1 MRRLEEQAE
10 QQAESK
16 GILQAELLELKAHL
30 ARLQDSNHVPTAG
43 AGALVAA
50 RAGAVVG
57 GEEVEVEE
65 NDSKNPAQRGARPSL
80 TKSPWRLVQAVARH
94 MSPRKRSASHS
105 PPPTP
110 GR

>member
-1 MRRLEEQAE
+1 MRRLEEQAK

-16 GILQAELLELKAHL
+16 GILQAELLELKAQL

-50 RAGAVVG
+50 RAGPVVG
-57 GEEVEVEE
+57 GEEVEE
-65 NDSKNPAQRGARPSL
+65 NDSKNHAHRGTRPSL

>member
-1 MRRLEEQAE
+1 MEEQAK

-16 GILQAELLELKAHL
+16 GILQAELLELKAQL

-50 RAGAVVG
+50 RAGPVVG
-57 GEEVEVEE
+57 GEEVEE
-65 NDSKNPAQRGARPSL
+65 NDSKNHAHRGTRPSL

>member
-1 MRRLEEQAE
+1 MEEQAK

-16 GILQAELLELKAHL
+16 GILQAELLELKAQL
-30 ARLQDSNHVPTAG
+30 VRLPDSNHVPTAG
-43 AGALVAA
+43 ASVRVAA
-50 RAGAVVG
+50 RAWPVVG
-57 GEEVEVEE
+57 GEEVEE
-65 NDSKNPAQRGARPSL
+65 NESKNHAHRGTRPSL
-80 TKSPWRLVQAVARH
+80 TKSPWRLMQAVARH

>member
-16 GILQAELLELKAHL
+16 GILQAELLEVKAQL
-30 ARLQDSNHVPTAG
+30 VRLQDSNHVPTAG

-50 RAGAVVG
+50 RAGPVVG
-57 GEEVEVEE
+57 GEEVEE
-65 NDSKNPAQRGARPSL
+65 NDSKNHAHRGTRPSL

-94 MSPRKRSASHS
+94 MSPRKSSASHS

>member
-1 MRRLEEQAE
+1 MEEQAE

-16 GILQAELLELKAHL
+16 GILQAELLELKAQL

-50 RAGAVVG
+50 RAGPVVG
-57 GEEVEVEE
+57 GEEVEE
-65 NDSKNPAQRGARPSL
+65 NDSKNHAHRGTRPSL

>member
-1 MRRLEEQAE
+1 LEEQAE

-16 GILQAELLELKAHL
+16 GILQAELLELKAQL

-50 RAGAVVG
+50 RAGPVVG
-57 GEEVEVEE
+57 GEEVEE
-65 NDSKNPAQRGARPSL
+65 NDSKNHAHRGTRPSL

>member
-16 GILQAELLELKAHL
+16 GILQAELLELKAQL
-30 ARLQDSNHVPTAG
+30 ARLLDSNHVPTAG

-50 RAGAVVG
+50 RAGPVVG
-57 GEEVEVEE
+57 GEEVEE
-65 NDSKNPAQRGARPSL
+65 NDSKNHAHRGTRPSL

-94 MSPRKRSASHS
+94 MSPRKSSASHS

>member
-16 GILQAELLELKAHL
+16 GILQAELLELKAQL

-50 RAGAVVG
+50 RAGPVVG
-57 GEEVEVEE
+57 GEEVEE
-65 NDSKNPAQRGARPSL
+65 NDSKNHAHRGTRPSL

>member
-1 MRRLEEQAE
+1 MRRLEEQAK

-16 GILQAELLELKAHL
+16 GILQAELLELKAQL

-50 RAGAVVG
+50 RAGPVVG
-57 GEEVEVEE
+57 GEEVEE
-65 NDSKNPAQRGARPSL
+65 NDSKNHAHRGTRPSL

-94 MSPRKRSASHS
+94 MSPRKPSASHS